1 MKDDAGTHLATGI
14 NLHPRMQNG
23 IISDHAIIPDI
34 NLGKH
39 FYVSPKFHMLTKVRK
54 SPDVAI
60 FSHSGRVT
68 DKARSEEHTSEL
80 QSLMRNSYADFCLK
94 QINITR
100 TIPS

>member
-1 MKDDAGTHLATGI
+1 
-14 NLHPRMQNG
+14 MQNG

-39 FYVSPKFHMLTKVRK
+39 FYVSPKFHMLTKVRR

-68 DKARSEEHTSEL
+68 DKAEFLPAGLIHIAVVIHKFGRASGRERVCQYVSI
-80 QSLMRNSYADFCLK
+80 SGVAVSYK
-94 QINITR
+94 KKKTQ
-100 TIPS
+100 P